1 MRNSFL
7 HEQSVNSGRKK
18 NARFTDR
25 RNRAILI
32 HHSENFRQRREGP
45 MGRVRETLH
54 DVLRQTDAV
63 LLALCVASTLY
74 GMVLIASATSFRG
87 TLKYVAV
94 QGLGLLIGLVLYFF
108 LSRIDV
114 FALAKQWKWL
124 LGFGIVLFL
133 LLKTP
138 LGIENNGN
146 RAWLGIRGFPANIQP
161 AEIVKLTFIIVL
173 AKQLSWLKENRDLRS
188 ISSIVMLAAHFGVIF
203 ALYYKIS
210 SDMGSALVFLFI
222 FACMCFVAG
231 VALRWFLIGG
241 GAAGLLFY
249 AMWDL
254 DLLDTYMKN
263 RFIVLFD
270 HSYDPLNTGWQQTRS
285 LLTLGGGRIF
295 GQGLFRGTQTQSEAA
310 SSLPHRHTDFIFSV
324 IGEELGLVGCL
335 LTLALL
341 TAIILRC
348 LYVARHAKTRLE
360 GYACIGVASVIIFQ
374 VIINVGMC
382 LFVMPVIG
390 LTLPF
395 ISYGGS
401 SLVMLFACMGLV
413 SGVHGRAKPD
423 WLR

>member
-1 MRNSFL
+1 ML
-7 HEQSVNSGRKK
+7 
-18 NARFTDR
+18 R
-25 RNRAILI
+25 R
-32 HHSENFRQRREGP
+32 SRE
-45 MGRVRETLH
+45 LFA
-54 DVLRQTDAV
+54 DILRQTDLV
-63 LLALCVASTLY
+63 LLALCAAASLF
-74 GMVLIASATSFRG
+74 GVLMVASATRYMH
-87 TLKYVAV
+87 TWRLVAV
-94 QGLGLLIGLVLYFF
+94 QSVALLLGVVLY
-108 LSRIDV
+108 LVISQID
-114 FALAKQWKWL
+114 LNDLCKYWKWIFL
-124 LGFGIVLFL
+124 LGIGVIL
-133 LLKTP
+133 LLATP
-138 LGIENNGN
+138 LGIEDNTGN
-146 RAWLGIRGFPANIQP
+146 RAWLEFPFLPVKVQP
-161 AEIVKLTFIIVL
+161 AEIVKLTLTLVL
-173 AKQLSWLKENRDLRS
+173 AKQLVWLKENRDL
-188 ISSIVMLAAHFGVIF
+188 SSIPSVLFLAAHLGVIF
-203 ALYYKIS
+203 VLYYKVS

>member
-1 MRNSFL
+1 ML
-7 HEQSVNSGRKK
+7 
-18 NARFTDR
+18 R
-25 RNRAILI
+25 R
-32 HHSENFRQRREGP
+32 SRE
-45 MGRVRETLH
+45 LFA
-54 DVLRQTDAV
+54 DILRQTDLV
-63 LLALCVASTLY
+63 LLALCAAASLF
-74 GMVLIASATSFRG
+74 GVLMVASATRYMH
-87 TLKYVAV
+87 TWRLVAV
-94 QGLGLLIGLVLYFF
+94 QSVALLLGVVLYLVISQID
-108 LSRIDV
+108 LSD
-114 FALAKQWKWL
+114 LCKYWKWIFL
-124 LGFGIVLFL
+124 VGVAFIL
-133 LLKTP
+133 LLVTP
-138 LGIENNGN
+138 LGIADNTGN
-146 RAWLGIRGFPANIQP
+146 RAWLDFPFLPVKVQP
-161 AEIVKLTFIIVL
+161 AEIVKLTLTLVL
-173 AKQLSWLKENRDLRS
+173 AKQLVWLKENRNL
-188 ISSIVMLAAHFGVIF
+188 SSIPSVLFLAAHLGVIF
-203 ALYYKIS
+203 VLYYKVS

-254 DLLDTYMKN
+254 NLLDTYMKN

-285 LLTLGGGRIF
+285 LLTLGGGKIF
-295 GQGLFRGTQTQSEAA
+295 GQGLFHGTQTQNEAA

-341 TAIILRC
+341 TAIVLRC

-360 GYACIGVASVIIFQ
+360 GYVCVGVAGVIIFQ
-374 VIINVGMC
+374 VIVNVGMC

-401 SLVMLFACMGLV
+401 SLVMLFGSMGLV

>member
-1 MRNSFL
+1 ML
-7 HEQSVNSGRKK
+7 
-18 NARFTDR
+18 R
-25 RNRAILI
+25 RIRELFNDV
-32 HHSENFRQRREGP
+32 FRQAD
-45 MGRVRETLH
+45 L
-54 DVLRQTDAV
+54 V
-63 LLALCVASTLY
+63 LLALCIGTSLF
-74 GMVLIASATSFRG
+74 GILMIASATRYMHTS
-87 TLKYVAV
+87 K
-94 QGLGLLIGLVLYFF
+94 LVLVQAAALCIGAVLYIVVSQVD
-108 LSRIDV
+108 LNE
-114 FALAKQWKWL
+114 LAKYWKWIFL
-124 LGFGIVLFL
+124 VGVVFIL
-133 LLKTP
+133 LLATP
-138 LGIENNGN
+138 LGIAGDTGN
-146 RAWLGIRGFPANIQP
+146 KAWLEFPFLPVKVQP

-324 IGEELGLVGCL
+324 IGEELGFVGA
-335 LTLALL
+335 LALIAL
-341 TAIILRC
+341 FAALLVQGVCIALRAPDLYGTLLGIGIISQVGWQVFL
-348 LYVARHAKTRLE
+348 H
-360 GYACIGVASVIIFQ
+360 IGVGTALLPNTGIS
-374 VIINVGMC
+374 
-382 LFVMPVIG
+382 
-390 LTLPF
+390 LPF
-395 ISYGGS
+395 FSSGGT
-401 SLVMLFACMGLV
+401 SLLLLLGEMGVML
-413 SGVHGRAKPD
+413 SISRAGNAREKRLAD
-423 WLR
+423 QHRAETERILQHSRYRKTTV